1 MKKLILA
8 LSMAGFA
15 ALSAQAPALAQEADF
30 AKVDANADGMV
41 SMEEAAAAGWAWSE
55 DDFKAADADGDG
67 SLNADEFAAAAG

>member
-41 SMEEAAAAGWAWSE
+41 SMEEAAAAGWSWSE

-67 SLNADEFAAAAG
+67 SLNAEEFAAAAG

>member
-8 LSMAGFA
+8 LSLTGFA
-15 ALSAQAPALAQEADF
+15 ALPALAQEADF

-41 SMEEAAAAGWAWSE
+41 SMEEAAAAGWTWTE
-55 DDFKAADADGDG
+55 DDFKGADADGDG